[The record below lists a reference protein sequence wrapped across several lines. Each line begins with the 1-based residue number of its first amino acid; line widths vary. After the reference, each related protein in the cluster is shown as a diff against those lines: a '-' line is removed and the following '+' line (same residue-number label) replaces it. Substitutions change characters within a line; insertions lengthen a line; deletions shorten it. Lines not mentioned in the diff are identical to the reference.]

1 MPEFHFSGRA
11 LSCAF
16 SPHTARSAPSFADE
30 HEAAFSAASFFGST
44 QAQEAV
50 ALSLVIK
57 TAEHKAFSQYLRH
70 GTPPL
75 LPLALQQ
82 QREDFFHKTLAL
94 QQQEA
99 LVAKIIEAAARSD
112 TFLQRAALKHREA
125 FDTVLQRTLG
135 TRAPVLVDE
144 PYLEGTLLRYQAR
157 YLRRLQA
164 LVADINPPSG
174 TKTLLFK
181 AAADPLL
188 STQTQTLRELEQ
200 ILDRQR
206 QQAAGIQ
213 EYIWRTEGDD
223 KVRPSHAEN
232 DGKTCSWDDPPD
244 TGHPGSEAN
253 CRCHA
258 EPVIEE
264 ESIAAPVV
272 EEASSADTVEAGI
285 NVATFLITLIPQARA
300 AATAVRLAQNA
311 ERSLLAVRRVAVAL
325 GERGAP
331 LLRRVT
337 ETLRGLRRVRQ
348 QQEDIFKRPEGVP
361 EDWIRVPAK
370 KGDGVKYVDPS
381 SDGQTYV
388 RISRGNPNASQQ
400 GQQNDYIRWQVNGK
414 QLDKNGDVVLGKSE
428 ESHIPLEDFKF
439 KGILK

>member
-1 MPEFHFSGRA
+1 M
-11 LSCAF
+11 
-16 SPHTARSAPSFADE
+16 
-30 HEAAFSAASFFGST
+30 
-44 QAQEAV
+44 
-50 ALSLVIK
+50 
-57 TAEHKAFSQYLRH
+57 
-70 GTPPL
+70 
-75 LPLALQQ
+75 
-82 QREDFFHKTLAL
+82 
-94 QQQEA
+94 
-99 LVAKIIEAAARSD
+99 
-112 TFLQRAALKHREA
+112 
-125 FDTVLQRTLG
+125 
-135 TRAPVLVDE
+135 
-144 PYLEGTLLRYQAR
+144 
-157 YLRRLQA
+157 
-164 LVADINPPSG
+164 
-174 TKTLLFK
+174 
-181 AAADPLL
+181 
-188 STQTQTLRELEQ
+188 
-200 ILDRQR
+200 
-206 QQAAGIQ
+206 
-213 EYIWRTEGDD
+213 
-223 KVRPSHAEN
+223 
-232 DGKTCSWDDPPD
+232 
-244 TGHPGSEAN
+244 
-253 CRCHA
+253 
-258 EPVIEE
+258 
-264 ESIAAPVV
+264 